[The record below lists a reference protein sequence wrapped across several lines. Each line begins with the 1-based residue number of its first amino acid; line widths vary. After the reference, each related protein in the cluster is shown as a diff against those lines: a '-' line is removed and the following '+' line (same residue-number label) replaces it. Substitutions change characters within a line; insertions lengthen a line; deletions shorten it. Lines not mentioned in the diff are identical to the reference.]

1 MIHTRTHTQNLVSLD
16 LFGQKELTV
25 NNIFDILKSMSK
37 LRSLDLSHTKANKL
51 ICGLIACKL
60 TNLEQ
65 LSLGNCK
72 WIDDSCVDILV
83 NNLSSTLVKLNLD
96 NVWLSIEC
104 VQHILSKC
112 TKLKHL
118 IIENFLKMILE
129 LYHESHESDA
139 KQYKKFQFETI
150 QIDSGSQISLKE
162 ELMEALAITC
172 SNLKKLTIN
181 CIGNNQSLAY
191 LHNFAHL
198 NELLLANTHS
208 LLAFSFDG
216 PFLEALKSDF
226 GKQLKRLHLIY
237 IKRVNL
243 KSIAKHCPN
252 LVWLNVEFASNY
264 EPTIDADVEC
274 SSSSSPDGDEADN
287 YLSLESLRYLS
298 LSNYSFKQI
307 KSDKSALLRTHVEHL
322 VNHGKLKHM
331 QMRNLNELNSDF
343 FYELFSRPL
352 TLVLEPDGAS
362 SSKRTLVEVCNMFCH
377 QNIEKLELK
386 QMHHIDIHL
395 IRDRFFNPKIHT
407 KLTQLNL
414 DECKQITRQDFYK
427 LNGIVKHNNL
437 NCSISW
443 S

>member
-1 MIHTRTHTQNLVSLD
+1 M
-16 LFGQKELTV
+16 
-25 NNIFDILKSMSK
+25 
-37 LRSLDLSHTKANKL
+37 
-51 ICGLIACKL
+51 
-60 TNLEQ
+60 
-65 LSLGNCK
+65 
-72 WIDDSCVDILV
+72 
-83 NNLSSTLVKLNLD
+83 
-96 NVWLSIEC
+96 
-104 VQHILSKC
+104 
-112 TKLKHL
+112 
-118 IIENFLKMILE
+118 
-129 LYHESHESDA
+129 
-139 KQYKKFQFETI
+139 
-150 QIDSGSQISLKE
+150 SLKE

-198 NELLLANTHS
+198 NELTLANTHS
-208 LLAFSFDG
+208 LLAFTFDG
-216 PFLEALKSDF
+216 PFLDALKSAL

-243 KSIAKHCPN
+243 KSIAQHCPN

-264 EPTIDADVEC
+264 EPTTTSEGGDVEG
-274 SSSSSPDGDEADN
+274 SEAEN

-307 KSDKSALLRTHVEHL
+307 KSDKSTLLRAHIEHL

-331 QMRNLNELNSDF
+331 LMRNLNELNSDF
-343 FYELFSRPL
+343 FYALFSKPL
-352 TLVLEPDGAS
+352 TLVLEPDGAES
-362 SSKRTLVEVCNMFCH
+362 PSRTLVQVCNMFCH
-377 QNIEKLELK
+377 QSIEKLELK

-395 IRDRFFNPKIHT
+395 IRDKFFNPKVPT
-407 KLTQLNL
+407 KLTQLSL

-437 NCSISW
+437 DCSISW